1 MNAAKQRSFTGEIV
15 DITGDLSG
23 KDSSKGAFRFI
34 SVVDTKGVTHRVI
47 TSLGQLEG
55 FSLNGL
61 TYREALHQGSKVNV
75 TVEERVKDTT
85 EYLDEKGEV
94 KVHTNSGE
102 ALVTVLPLSSFQS
115 QEIAAEI
122 GARAAAKGNL
132 SVMEEVMQKKMELMT
147 SFGFSREE
155 MAIAF
160 R

>member
-1 MNAAKQRSFTGEIV
+1 MNAAKQKSFTGEIV
-15 DITGDLSG
+15 DITEELTG
-23 KDSSKGAFRFI
+23 KDGSKGAFRFI
-34 SVVDTKGVTHRVI
+34 SVVDTKGAVHRVI
-47 TSLGQLEG
+47 TSTGQLDG
-55 FSLNGL
+55 FSLNGQ
-61 TYREALHQGSKVNV
+61 TYREALHMGSKVNV
-75 TVEERVKDTT
+75 TVEERVKDAT
-85 EYLDEKGEV
+85 EYLDENGTT

-102 ALVTVLPLSSFQS
+102 ALVSVLPLSSFQS

-147 SFGFSREE
+147 SFGFSKEE